1 VFILKSEAG
10 SKIREYREKKE
21 YTLKEVA
28 EKIGVTLN
36 YISLIE
42 RGLRVPCDDILY
54 KLSEVLE
61 VNVVEIF
68 SLYNKIP
75 PSFLDNDNT
84 KPNLFKMICEIER
97 NKEINTEDK
106 KFLLGNLQK
115 AYKKI
120 LARKGMKKGE

>member
-1 VFILKSEAG
+1 MKSEAG

-28 EKIGVTLN
+28 EKTGVTLN

-54 KLSEVLE
+54 KLSDVLE

-75 PSFLDNDNT
+75 PSFLYNDNT
-84 KPNLFKMICEIER
+84 KPNLFKIVCEIER

>member
-1 VFILKSEAG
+1 MFILKSEAG

>member
-1 VFILKSEAG
+1 LKSEAG

>member
-1 VFILKSEAG
+1 MKSEAG

-61 VNVVEIF
+61 VEIF

>member
-1 VFILKSEAG
+1 MKSEAG

>member
-1 VFILKSEAG
+1 MKSDAG

-28 EKIGVTLN
+28 KRIGVSLN

-42 RGLRVPCDDILY
+42 RGMRVPCDDLLY

-68 SLYNKIP
+68 SLYNKVP
-75 PSFLDNDNT
+75 PTFLNC
-84 KPNLFKMICEIER
+84 KSLFEIVCRIEKDDRIDEKDRESIFDMINKQYEDLIRERECEE
-97 NKEINTEDK
+97 NE
-106 KFLLGNLQK
+106 
-115 AYKKI
+115 
-120 LARKGMKKGE
+120 